1 MGDRIITVAESTNT
15 GWGCAAVGRCGDASI
30 DLDEAISVPDRWEL
44 TIELSRFYL
53 RFAVP
58 GPSVVTQLR
67 KFLDR
72 YVNQTTSGELS
83 LGTLGSANVVI
94 VKDDECL
101 DRFWLRV
108 LADDGAVDQ
117 TLLGDVVS
125 DLIGAVQQAEADLD
139 H

>member
-1 MGDRIITVAESTNT
+1 MVA
-15 GWGCAAVGRCGDASI
+15 
-30 DLDEAISVPDRWEL
+30 DRWEL
-44 TIELSRFYL
+44 TIEMSRFYL

-67 KFLDR
+67 KFLDS
-72 YVNQTTSGELS
+72 YLNQPTSGELP

-108 LADDGAVDQ
+108 LADNGAVDQ
-117 TLLGDVVS
+117 TILDDVVL
-125 DLIGAVQQAEADLD
+125 DLISAVQQAEEDLER
-139 H
+139 